1 VSFYDFLLLVHVL
14 GAFALVA
21 AFVAF
26 WTMYLATGR
35 LEAESGALVPTLV
48 RPATVLV
55 IAGSLTTLVFGVWL
69 AIYLDGYEL
78 WDGWILASLGLWLVG
93 VGTGERAG
101 RVFGQPEGLVE
112 AALRRRG
119 LILQLVSTL
128 AIGAVLL
135 LMIFKPG
142 A

>member
-1 VSFYDFLLLVHVL
+1 VSFYDFLLFVHVL

-26 WTMYLATGR
+26 WTLYLVTGR
-35 LEAESGALVPTLV
+35 LEADSGALVPTLV

-55 IAGSLTTLVFGVWL
+55 AVGSLMTLVFGVWL

-101 RVFGQPEGLVE
+101 RVFGQPSGLTE

-119 LILQLVSTL
+119 LILQLVSTV
-128 AIGAVLL
+128 AIAAVLL

>member
-1 VSFYDFLLLVHVL
+1 VSLYDFLLFVHVL

-26 WTMYLATGR
+26 WTMYAVSGR
-35 LEAESGALVPTLV
+35 REAGTADVVSTLV

-78 WDGWILASLGLWLVG
+78 WDGWILASLALWLVG
-93 VGTGERAG
+93 TGSGERAG
-101 RVFGQPEGLVE
+101 RLFSDPGGFVDRD
-112 AALRRRG
+112 LRRRG
-119 LILQLVSTL
+119 LALQTASTI
-128 AIGAVLL
+128 AIGVVLM

>member
-1 VSFYDFLLLVHVL
+1 MSFYDFLLVVHVL

-26 WTMYLATGR
+26 WTMYLVTGR
-35 LEAESGALVPTLV
+35 LEAGSGEVVPTLV

-101 RVFGQPEGLVE
+101 RVFGQPDGLVE

-119 LILQLVSTL
+119 LVLQLVSTL

>member
-1 VSFYDFLLLVHVL
+1 MSLYDFLLLVHVL

-26 WTMYLATGR
+26 WTVYVVTGR
-35 LEAESGALVPTLV
+35 DAAAGQLAPTLV
-48 RPATVLV
+48 RPASVLV
-55 IAGSLTTLVFGVWL
+55 VVGSLTTLIFGVWL

-78 WDGWILASLGLWLVG
+78 WDGWILASLALWLVG

-101 RVFGQPEGLVE
+101 RVF
-112 AALRRRG
+112 AAPDGFVDRDLRRRG
-119 LILQLVSTL
+119 LTLQVASTI
-128 AIGAVLL
+128 AIGVVLM

>member
-1 VSFYDFLLLVHVL
+1 MSLYDFLLLVHVL

-26 WTMYLATGR
+26 WTMYAVTARREAAAADIVPALA
-35 LEAESGALVPTLV
+35 
-48 RPATVLV
+48 RPANVLV
-55 IAGSLTTLVFGVWL
+55 IAGSLITLIFGVWL

-78 WDGWILASLGLWLVG
+78 WDGWILASLALWLVG

-101 RVFGQPEGLVE
+101 RVF
-112 AALRRRG
+112 AAPGGYADRDLRRRG
-119 LILQLVSTL
+119 LALQVASTI
-128 AIGAVLL
+128 AIGVVLM